1 MTATWNDINLKR
13 CPLEQYSPWLLPRD
27 SQISSIPHWNRRNNV
42 HYKTN
47 RHPRFSMYI
56 PRNRPNILTW
66 NIPSWRTVEYV
77 RVRLIIPPT
86 GEVRPPR
93 FRNRQKRICSST
105 CVICVKQDLCAKPET
120 VKVSQLK
127 GQSIKRSV
135 GQKVSRSKGQSVK
148 RSVAWNNVDLK
159 RNRLQITSNPTTHY
173 I

>member
-27 SQISSIPHWNRRNNV
+27 SQISSIPHWNRQNNV

-47 RHPRFSMYI
+47 RHPRFSMYV

-86 GEVRPPR
+86 GKVRPPR

-105 CVICVKQDLCAKPET
+105 CVICVKQDLCAKT
-120 VKVSQLK
+120 KNSQSQSFKRSVGQKISRSK

-135 GQKVSRSKGQSVK
+135 GQKVSR
-148 RSVAWNNVDLK
+148 LK
-159 RNRLQITSNPTTHY
+159 QCRPETKSTPNHK
-173 I
+173 